1 MITLGG
7 TFKACES
14 CDQTKEHDHA
24 QRNVRRPKDVLFARS
39 V

>member
-1 MITLGG
+1 MIRLGG
-7 TFKACES
+7 TFRACES

-24 QRNVRRPKDVLFARS
+24 ERTVQS

>member
-1 MITLGG
+1 VGRPPNQWL
-7 TFKACES
+7 
-14 CDQTKEHDHA
+14 EHDHA